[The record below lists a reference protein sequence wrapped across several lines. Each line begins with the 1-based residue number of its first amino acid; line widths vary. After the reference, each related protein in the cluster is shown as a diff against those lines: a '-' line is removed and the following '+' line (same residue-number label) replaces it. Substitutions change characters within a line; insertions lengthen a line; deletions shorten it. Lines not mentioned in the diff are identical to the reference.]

1 MDLLT
6 QIQQFIARS
15 VLRPNSK
22 VIDREG
28 AFDILNKKKRAGTD
42 TTKKVSN
49 RKGNRLLGPR

>member
-28 AFDILNKKKRAGTD
+28 AFDILNKKREQAPD

-49 RKGNRLLGPR
+49 REGNRLPGPR